1 MSKTQ
6 FGKVFVAAGLAAG
19 FAVVAATGAGAS
31 APPDGSAP
39 LREIPDPAECAEGL
53 TLNEGVL
60 TIATGD
66 PAFPPYVIDDDP
78 TSKQGFEA
86 AVAYAVAE
94 LLGFTD
100 DDEVAWVRT
109 TFDGAIAPGPKDFDF
124 NIQQY
129 SIDAVRDEVVDFS
142 LPYYEGTQAIFGPA
156 DGAGATAATLA
167 DIQALRI
174 GVATGT
180 TSLVFAE
187 EVLAPEGG
195 VQIFN
200 DNAGVV
206 SALQSN
212 QLDAAIADLPTA
224 MYVAFVEMEN
234 GAVYGQ
240 FRTTDETAG
249 EPWGM
254 LFEEG
259 NPLVECVNNAILI
272 LRQTGELDAITEEW
286 MTEGTGVP
294 FIDIDG

>member
-6 FGKVFVAAGLAAG
+6 FGRVFVVAGIAAG
-19 FAVVAATGAGAS
+19 FAVASAAGAGAS

-39 LREIPDPAECAEGL
+39 TSAIPDPAECAEGL
-53 TLNEGVL
+53 TLNEGEL

-78 TSKQGFEA
+78 TSKEGFEA

-94 LLGFTD
+94 LLGFA
-100 DDEVAWVRT
+100 DDEVTWVRT
-109 TFDGAIAPGPKDFDF
+109 TFDGAIAPGPKSFDL
-124 NIQQY
+124 NLQQY
-129 SIDAVRDEVVDFS
+129 SITTERDQVVDFS
-142 LPYYEGTQAIFGPA
+142 LPYYQGTQAIFGPA
-156 DGAGATAATLA
+156 DSPAATAATLA
-167 DIQALRI
+167 DIQALRL

-206 SALQSN
+206 AALQSN

-224 MYVAFVEMEN
+224 MYVAFVEMED

-240 FRTTDETAG
+240 FPTTDETAG

-254 LFEEG
+254 LFEDG
-259 NPLVECVNNAILI
+259 NPLVDCVNNAILI
-272 LRQTGELDAITEEW
+272 LRQTGELDAITQEW